1 MSGRC
6 QKGSVINDICIIN
19 MGSQSTGLLVELDYQ
34 TSSGWCPLLDPRES
48 RYPLARIA
56 EQPGRIGFRRKLQWS
71 RGTVGHSV
79 GGSYA
84 GGIGL
89 LLHQSYV
96 PGPTESVG
104 KMWKPPQQEASAEL
118 CQLQE
123 QRQQYPHNGSAY
135 PGSVQATE
143 ELQVH

>member
-1 MSGRC
+1 
-6 QKGSVINDICIIN
+6 
-19 MGSQSTGLLVELDYQ
+19 MGSGESY
-34 TSSGWCPLLDPRES
+34 SGAEE
-48 RYPLARIA
+48 PLA
-56 EQPGRIGFRRKLQWS
+56 
-71 RGTVGHSV
+71 TVF

-123 QRQQYPHNGSAY
+123 QRQQYQHNGSAY